1 VAVYFLDT
9 SALVKRNVQ
18 EAGTAWVRNLTRIG
32 TPHDL
37 YIARIA
43 VVELVAAVTR
53 RERGRH
59 LTPAQGAAIIGHF
72 RKRVAQR
79 YIVVELSPTLLDDAS
94 HLARAHALRGYD
106 AVHLAAAT
114 TLNRQR
120 LALGL
125 GTVTLVSA
133 DAELNR
139 AAVAENLLVEDP
151 NRYP

>member
-1 VAVYFLDT
+1 
-9 SALVKRNVQ
+9 
-18 EAGTAWVRNLTRIG
+18 LTRAG
-32 TPHDL
+32 SSHDL

-43 VVELVAAVTR
+43 VVEFIAAVTR
-53 RERGRH
+53 RERGGS
-59 LTPAQGAAIIGHF
+59 LSPAQGAAIVGHF
-72 RKRVAQR
+72 RKRVDQR
-79 YIVVELSPTLLDDAS
+79 YIVVELSPTLFDDAS

-125 GTVTLVSA
+125 GAVTLVSA

-139 AAVAENLLVEDP
+139 AAVAEGLLVEDP